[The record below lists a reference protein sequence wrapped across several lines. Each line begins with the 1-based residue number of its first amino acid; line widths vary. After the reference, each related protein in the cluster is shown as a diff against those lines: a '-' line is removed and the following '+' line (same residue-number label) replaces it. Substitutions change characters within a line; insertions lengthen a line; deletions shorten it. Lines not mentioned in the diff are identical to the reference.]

1 MHHAAPPPRTASW
14 LAYAGLLPFV
24 LGALLAWLIGRAD
37 DLAPHAFVV
46 DALSRYGA
54 VIVSFMA
61 ALHWGAAMLQP
72 AQGEAGFWRA
82 VTMALLAWVAALM
95 PAYAGL
101 VLLGVLLLVQ
111 YGLDRRH
118 YPLWQSEGWL
128 TLRLRCTLGAA
139 FCCFLAAGAT

>member
-1 MHHAAPPPRTASW
+1 MHHAEAPPRTASW

-61 ALHWGAAMLQP
+61 ALHWARPCCSRRRARPVSGAP
-72 AQGEAGFWRA
+72 
-82 VTMALLAWVAALM
+82 
-95 PAYAGL
+95 
-101 VLLGVLLLVQ
+101 
-111 YGLDRRH
+111 
-118 YPLWQSEGWL
+118 
-128 TLRLRCTLGAA
+128 
-139 FCCFLAAGAT
+139 

>member
-1 MHHAAPPPRTASW
+1 MHAAGPSRMASW

-61 ALHWGAAMLQP
+61 ALHWAAAMLRP
-72 AQGEAGFWRA
+72 ALGDAGLWRA
-82 VTMALLAWVAALM
+82 VVMALLAWVAALM

-101 VLLGVLLLVQ
+101 VLLGALLLVQ
-111 YGLDRRH
+111 YAIDRLH
-118 YPLWQSEGWL
+118 YPHWQTEGWL
-128 TLRLRCTLGAA
+128 TLRFRCTAVAA
-139 FCCFLAAGAT
+139 LCCFLAAGAT

>member
-1 MHHAAPPPRTASW
+1 MHHAEAPPRTASW

-61 ALHWGAAMLQP
+61 ALHWGCGHAA
-72 AQGEAGFWRA
+72 AGAGRGRFLARRGDG
-82 VTMALLAWVAALM
+82 LLAWVAALM

-118 YPLWQSEGWL
+118 YPLWQREGWL
-128 TLRLRCTLGAA
+128 TLRFRCTLGAA
-139 FCCFLAAGAT
+139 LCCFLAAGAT